1 MWNINNNKK
10 DTNELTYKTEVE
22 LQMKTNMISRD
33 KRGGRV
39 NSKIG
44 TDIHI
49 TIYNIDNTE
58 IYRIALGTLLNT
70 L

>member
-1 MWNINNNKK
+1 MWNLNNNKK
-10 DTNELTYKTEVE
+10 DTHELTYTPEVE

>member
-1 MWNINNNKK
+1 MWNLNNNKK
-10 DTNELTYKTEVE
+10 ATNELTYKTEVE

>member
-1 MWNINNNKK
+1 MWNLKKKKK
-10 DTNELTYKTEVE
+10 DTNELTYRTEIE

-58 IYRIALGTLLNT
+58 IYCIALGTLLNT